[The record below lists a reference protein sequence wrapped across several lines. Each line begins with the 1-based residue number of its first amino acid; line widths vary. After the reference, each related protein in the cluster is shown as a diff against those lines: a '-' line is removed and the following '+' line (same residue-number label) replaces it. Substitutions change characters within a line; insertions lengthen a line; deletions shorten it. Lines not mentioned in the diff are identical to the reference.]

1 MNLSSDCAGLF
12 IRWHRTFQTWILVLQ
27 EKEWELHFHKLS
39 QYSTFLTSVT
49 AKYLNDSFKE
59 KAPFAHWFRQTIGF
73 CLIIQKQQIK
83 KRRDEYDPPCVHVCF
98 SSVHPVVMRMINLL
112 FWYVFIGYSDR
123 WIQFWLL
130 SAGSSKASRG
140 YEITKKSIYC
150 TARIVPT
157 WKPPDFVKFK
167 LRVST

>member
-123 WIQFWLL
+123 WIQFYCPPAVQKHRVAMKLQR
-130 SAGSSKASRG
+130 SR
-140 YEITKKSIYC
+140 
-150 TARIVPT
+150 
-157 WKPPDFVKFK
+157 
-167 LRVST
+167 STVRLK